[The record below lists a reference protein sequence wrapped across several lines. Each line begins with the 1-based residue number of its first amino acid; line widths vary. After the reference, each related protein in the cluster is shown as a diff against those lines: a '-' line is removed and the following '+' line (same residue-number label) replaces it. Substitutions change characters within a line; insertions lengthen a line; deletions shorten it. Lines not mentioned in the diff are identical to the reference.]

1 MTTHATADA
10 ETSTWPRTVAVIGAA
25 GLIGAGVAE
34 GLALSDAADTINLSD
49 LRENVLRAHAIDIS
63 EAQILAGTDRARLS
77 VGEAS
82 APDEVDLVIVAASAP
97 ETPDGDRRDFLRD
110 NLLLLHKITPS
121 IERLAGAEG
130 IVMLLSN
137 PVDILCETLRRTS
150 SVTPDRIVG
159 YSVNDSIRFRAAIGR
174 VLGISGA
181 RVGGLV
187 LGEHGDGQVPLW
199 DGITVDGTPYELDTE
214 QRGLVQEDILGWFAR
229 WSALK
234 PGRSSGWTTPRGV
247 VADIGYMSAGEPHPA
262 CVWTGGIESV
272 ADSFITLPAVMEH
285 GRIKPTDDALEVS
298 NGVRQGLEKAAQS
311 VACAALAALSDLPT
325 V

>member
-10 ETSTWPRTVAVIGAA
+10 ETSTWPRTVTVIGAA
-25 GLIGAGVAE
+25 GLIGAGVVE
-34 GLALSDAADTINLSD
+34 GLALSDAADTICLTD
-49 LRENVLRAHAIDIS
+49 LRENVLQAHAIDIS
-63 EAQILAGTDRARLS
+63 EAQILAGTDRARLA
-77 VGEAS
+77 VGEET

-110 NLLLLHKITPS
+110 NLQLLRKITPS

-137 PVDILCETLRRTS
+137 PVDILCEALRRTS

-159 YSVNDSIRFRAAIGR
+159 YSVNDSIRLRAAIGR
-174 VLGISGA
+174 VLGVSGA

-199 DGITVDGTPYELDTE
+199 DNITVDGAPYELDAE
-214 QRGLVQEDILGWFAR
+214 QRRLVQEDILGWFAR

-247 VADIGYMSAGEPHPA
+247 VADIGSMSAGTPHPA

-272 ADSFITLPAVMEH
+272 ADSFITLPTVMEH
-285 GRIKPTDDALEVS
+285 GRIRPADDALAVS
-298 NGVRQGLEKAAQS
+298 SEVRQGLEKAAES
-311 VACAALAALSDLPT
+311 VAVAAADALADLPT
-325 V
+325 A